1 MKKIIFISLIL
12 SISFSEICD
21 LNNDSSLNIVDIVIM
36 VNSILNEGEEFC
48 DLDGDGL
55 LNIVDVVQLV
65 NIVLYGMNIEFVQIP
80 AGNYRHPGSG
90 ESFFID
96 YNFKISKYEI
106 TNQQY
111 LKYLN
116 SAIEEDDI
124 WISDCLD
131 NIGATCVNGYYQ
143 ENNES
148 IEKSFFILGNAY
160 SHMLYEYNYGIID
173 YVDSQ
178 FQIENII
185 YLDHPVVNVSW
196 YGANHFAIYYNF
208 RLPKY
213 EEWIRAGRDDSNSAW
228 PWGGGGD
235 MHLKI
240 NVLNSQYNLPDDF
253 DYPWE
258 DGTTPIGFYKE
269 QNNMIDN
276 SSPFGVYDIIGNV
289 SEWLLESPSFNY
301 EIKFSVGGG
310 WDWGEYNSRLK
321 WNKKYSL
328 GEPNWSSG
336 IRVIQ
341 E

>member
-1 MKKIIFISLIL
+1 MVKRVKRMKRERL
-12 SISFSEICD
+12 
-21 LNNDSSLNIVDIVIM
+21 
-36 VNSILNEGEEFC
+36 
-48 DLDGDGL
+48 
-55 LNIVDVVQLV
+55 
-65 NIVLYGMNIEFVQIP
+65 
-80 AGNYRHPGSG
+80 
-90 ESFFID
+90 
-96 YNFKISKYEI
+96 
-106 TNQQY
+106 
-111 LKYLN
+111 
-116 SAIEEDDI
+116 
-124 WISDCLD
+124 
-131 NIGATCVNGYYQ
+131 GATMVGT
-143 ENNES
+143 EET
-148 IEKSFFILGNAY
+148 LT
-160 SHMLYEYNYGIID
+160 
-173 YVDSQ
+173 
-178 FQIENII
+178 
-185 YLDHPVVNVSW
+185 W
-196 YGANHFAIYYNF
+196 
-208 RLPKY
+208 LPQ
-213 EEWIRAGRDDSNSAW
+213 RQ